1 MTIFSVI
8 LVKMALVLRPFPSEH
23 FTLWK
28 WKQWND
34 KLAALVSSRMAG
46 AVQSFH
52 IHSNPDC
59 GGSISL
65 NGLNAHLF
73 TGPWLGIS
81 RVKWKFW
88 PQRTQS
94 DISRVKCKGV
104 KLPSFVIHR
113 LLLSCRTRQAV
124 CWLNLAFLRGN
135 ILKEKLSFW
144 WERCCGLLLKPLCHL
159 QPINKF

>member
-1 MTIFSVI
+1 
-8 LVKMALVLRPFPSEH
+8 
-23 FTLWK
+23 
-28 WKQWND
+28 
-34 KLAALVSSRMAG
+34 MAG

-52 IHSNPDC
+52 IHCNPDC

-65 NGLNAHLF
+65 NVHLF
-73 TGPWLGIS
+73 TGPWLSIS

-104 KLPSFVIHR
+104 KLPSFVIPR

-135 ILKEKLSFW
+135 ILKGKIIILMGTMLRFAAVASLSSAADKQV
-144 WERCCGLLLKPLCHL
+144 LKQSALETPSDCWIWLH
-159 QPINKF
+159 ITKRYIKWR